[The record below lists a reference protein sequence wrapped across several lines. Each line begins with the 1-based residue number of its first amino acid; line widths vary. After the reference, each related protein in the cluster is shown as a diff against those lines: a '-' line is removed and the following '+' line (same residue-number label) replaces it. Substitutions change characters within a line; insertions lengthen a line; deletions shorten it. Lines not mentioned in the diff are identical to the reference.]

1 MVQIFMN
8 QTLQQLQLD
17 PFKTGLFSDFIM
29 AQVPQQFF
37 YANFT
42 IKQFEKA
49 PFNCEIS
56 IKCKYEVGLIISLVN
71 TIFFQEPKVAKVRCL
86 CMKNLFIYIFALGAE
101 IPRRTGNFSPHLER
115 LVMK

>member
-56 IKCKYEVGLIISLVN
+56 IKCKYEVGLTISLVN
-71 TIFFQEPKVAKVRCL
+71 TIFFQEPKVALSKEFVYEELIALYLCL
-86 CMKNLFIYIFALGAE
+86 GGRNPPENGGF
-101 IPRRTGNFSPHLER
+101 FSSS
-115 LVMK
+115 